1 MPAPSPEP
9 VDAPSL
15 SERPGADLL
24 TEAPAEV
31 IFDAITADTHG
42 EDEEGPRHKAR
53 KLGWAFWLAIGWITV
68 VTLAA
73 ILAPWLPIKDPN
85 DISGAIKEPPTW
97 GFPATAED
105 AHWFGTDELGRDMFS
120 RVIWGARV
128 SLFIGV
134 AAVALGMLIGGLIGL
149 TAGYFRGWYEKIVMA
164 AMDIMLAFPA
174 LVLALSIVTFL
185 SSSSSGSTGTTAGSQ
200 QLDPSVSTVTLTLTI
215 LAVPALARI
224 TRASTLT
231 FSQREFVQAART
243 LGAKNGRIM
252 VREILPNVVPPMA
265 SFALIAIAIVIVAEG
280 SLSFLG
286 LSIADPASWG
296 FLIQSGRRVLEEAPW
311 ITLIPCLIMFLT
323 LLSFN
328 LAGDQLR
335 HRFDVK
341 EVRL

>member
-9 VDAPSL
+9 YNAPSL

-31 IFDAITADTHG
+31 IFDAVTSDVTGDDAGETHI
-42 EDEEGPRHKAR
+42 AR
-53 KLGWAFWLAIGWITV
+53 KLGIGFWIAISWIGV
-68 VTLAA
+68 VTTLAV
-73 ILAPWLPIKDPN
+73 LAPWLPIKDPN
-85 DISGAIKEPPTW
+85 DISAAIKDPPS
-97 GFPATAED
+97 AEY
-105 AHWFGTDELGRDMFS
+105 WFGTDELGRDMFS

-134 AAVALGMLIGGLIGL
+134 AAVTLGFMIGGLIGL
-149 TAGYFRGWYEKIVMA
+149 TAGYFRGRYEKIVMSC
-164 AMDIMLAFPA
+164 MDIMLAFPA
-174 LVLALSIVTFL
+174 LILALSIVTFL
-185 SSSSSGSTGTTAGSQ
+185 SSSESGSSGGSASSQ
-200 QLDPSVSTVTLTLTI
+200 QLDPSVGTVTLTLTI

-243 LGAKNGRIM
+243 LGARNGRIM
-252 VREILPNVVPPMA
+252 AREILPNVVPPMA

-335 HRFDVK
+335 RRFDVK

>member
-1 MPAPSPEP
+1 MPAPSPDSE
-9 VDAPSL
+9 AFKSPSL
-15 SERPGADLL
+15 SEPIGVDLL

-31 IFDAITADTHG
+31 IFDAVTSGAVVAVEEDSG
-42 EDEEGPRHKAR
+42 EHEAK
-53 KLGWAFWLAIGWITV
+53 KLGIGFYLAAGWIGLIV
-68 VTLAA
+68 LLAV
-73 ILAPWLPIKDPN
+73 LAPWLPFLDDPN
-85 DISGAIKEPPTW
+85 DISPAIKDGPS
-97 GFPATAED
+97 AE
-105 AHWFGTDELGRDMFS
+105 HWFGGDELGRDMFS

-128 SLFIGV
+128 SLFVGV
-134 AAVALGMLIGGLIGL
+134 AAVALGFLVGGLIGL
-149 TAGYFRGWYEKIVMA
+149 TAGYFRGRYEKIVMS

-174 LVLALSIVTFL
+174 LILALSIVTFL
-185 SSSSSGSTGTTAGSQ
+185 SSKIGESGGTAGD

-215 LAVPALARI
+215 LAIPALARI

-243 LGAKNGRIM
+243 LGARNTRIM

-296 FLIQSGRRVLEEAPW
+296 FLIQSGRRVLEEAPH
-311 ITLIPCLIMFLT
+311 IALIPCAVMFIT

-328 LAGDQLR
+328 YAGDQLR
-335 HRFDVK
+335 RRFDVK